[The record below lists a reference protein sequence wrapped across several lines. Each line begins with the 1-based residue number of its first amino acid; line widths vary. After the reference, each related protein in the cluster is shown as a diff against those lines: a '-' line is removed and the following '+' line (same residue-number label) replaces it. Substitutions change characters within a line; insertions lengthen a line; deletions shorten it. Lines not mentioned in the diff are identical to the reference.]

1 MGINVTLPSTS
12 RRTVPIPC
20 AQHAKLAPPESESCA
35 ARACGAV
42 YGEDID
48 WYVVRLFTLD
58 RSRDA
63 APSLRWSSTSGG
75 WFGGAGRVLHTWHV
89 LLELPSFWWWSSVWV
104 LLLRRDSITACATR
118 VTSNES
124 SNVVPATR
132 GASPAYRHLSAPVE
146 HAGLCPGGL
155 KHVSE
160 TPLSTPQGPF

>member
-35 ARACGAV
+35 ARASGAV

-58 RSRDA
+58 RSR
-63 APSLRWSSTSGG
+63 
-75 WFGGAGRVLHTWHV
+75 GAGRVLHTWHV

-104 LLLRRDSITACATR
+104 LLLRHDSITACATR

-155 KHVSE
+155 KQVSE